1 MTMLSFN
8 SIFKITIYS
17 STIDTYVYIY
27 IKEDNSEEKN
37 LISNLFNK
45 SVVVDRVKVEK
56 KSKWILIKI
65 KNQTKN
71 KENIFQ
77 EFLL

>member
-1 MTMLSFN
+1 MLSFN

-56 KSKWILIKI
+56 NL
-65 KNQTKN
+65 NGY
-71 KENIFQ
+71 
-77 EFLL
+77 LLR